1 MVEDVVPATLVLVA
15 VTAALPAFLK
25 GASVVLNAEY
35 VTWDVLTRH
44 LTFIL
49 TGLALTT
56 VPILAWMLPRF
67 GARLGAR
74 RVLFLHAF
82 LGAQAYALLLFAGTG
97 IYRVFRAKYEHDL
110 YSDDDGDVRLEDL
123 HENVGAWRGRIRIG
137 VFGYLVFW
145 VLAYLAGV
153 VRYYLVYWGG

>member
-25 GASVVLNAEY
+25 GAAVVLNAER

-44 LTFIL
+44 LSFIGA
-49 TGLALTT
+49 GLALTT
-56 VPILAWMLPRF
+56 VPIVAWMLPRF

-82 LGAQAYALLLFAGTG
+82 LGAQAYAMLLFAGTG
-97 IYRVFRAKYEHDL
+97 IYRVFRAKWAADL
-110 YSDDDGDVRLEDL
+110 YEDDADVRLEDL
-123 HENVGAWRGRIRIG
+123 HEDVGAWRGRIRIG
-137 VFGYLVFW
+137 VFGYVVFW
-145 VLAYLAGV
+145 LLAYLAGV

>member
-1 MVEDVVPATLVLVA
+1 MVEDVVPATLTLVA

-25 GASVVLNAEY
+25 GAGVVLNAER

-44 LTFIL
+44 LKFIL

-56 VPILAWMLPRF
+56 VPILVWMLPRF

-82 LGAQAYALLLFAGTG
+82 LGAQAYAMLLFGGTG
-97 IYRVFRAKYEHDL
+97 IYRVFRAKYEADL
-110 YSDDDGDVRLEDL
+110 YDDDTEVRLEDL

-137 VFGYLVFW
+137 VFGYVVFW
-145 VLAYLAGV
+145 LLAYVAGV
-153 VRYYLVYWGG
+153 VRYYLIYWGG